1 MKVLTITG
9 VLAPGG
15 AWLRALFGGRGGK
28 ERYFG
33 LLLPER
39 CLRLLGPERQML
51 QIVQERCLPLLLQA
65 GRRHDLEEVVI
76 RTG

>member
-1 MKVLTITG
+1 
-9 VLAPGG
+9 LA
-15 AWLRALFGGRGGK
+15 LVALGFALSSEDAAARSATLG
-28 ERYFG
+28 Y
-33 LLLPER
+33 LPER